1 MSVGPSPPDGKERP
15 MTGLLKRLVLLTIAG
30 AAVVPSLLLAQQ
42 PIFRSKVDLVAV
54 DTQVID
60 RDGTPIG
67 NLAAKNFEVWIN
79 GQVRKVVSA
88 DLIQY
93 PLLVPRSIVPS
104 IFEQPDLVRSDVPEV
119 RGRIIV
125 LVVDELSF
133 STQSLPTV
141 IQTAKKFLS
150 TLPPDDVIG
159 LYAYPFGPARLDLT
173 HYHNTVSLS
182 LNKLQGLR
190 QGFGGE
196 FVMSPS
202 EAIDMAAD
210 DTFTFNSVVE
220 RECMVPRKPGDTQ
233 TPNAQGCVIADL
245 NCVHR
250 LRAEANAYVG
260 WIESQSAES
269 FGGLRDLLHQLA
281 SISGPKTVML
291 LSAGLMTADRVGAR
305 PDVQSMMSV
314 AGKYAAAANAV
325 VYALHVDGSY
335 SETYSAANAVN
346 THNTQ
351 CQSRPSDMYTSQA
364 RDGKLNAFGLE
375 RVAAEAGGEYFR
387 ISAGTGELFFNRV
400 LKETSAY
407 YLLGVQP
414 ESIDRDGRVH
424 FIRVK
429 AVDVKGATVR
439 ARKQVTIPRD
449 GR

>member
-1 MSVGPSPPDGKERP
+1 
-15 MTGLLKRLVLLTIAG
+15 MTGPTRRFAFGTIA
-30 AAVVPSLLLAQQ
+30 AAAILPALLFAQQ

-67 NLAAKNFEVWIN
+67 NLAANNFQVWIN
-79 GQVRKVVSA
+79 GQARKVVSA

-93 PLLVPRSIVPS
+93 PLQVPRSVVPS
-104 IFEQPDLVRSDVPEV
+104 VFEQPDLIRSDVPEV
-119 RGRIIV
+119 RGRVII

-141 IQTAKKFLS
+141 IQTAKKFLT
-150 TLPPDDVIG
+150 TLPADDVIG
-159 LYAYPFGPARLDLT
+159 LYAYPFGPPRLDLT
-173 HYHNTVSLS
+173 HYHNTVSLA
-182 LNKLQGLR
+182 LNRLQGLR

-202 EAIDMAAD
+202 EAIDISAN
-210 DTFTFNSVVE
+210 DTFTFNSVFE
-220 RECMVPRKPGDTQ
+220 RECMAPSKPGDTQ
-233 TPNAQGCVIADL
+233 PANAQGCVVADQ
-245 NCVHR
+245 NCGHR
-250 LRAEANAYVG
+250 LRAEADAYVF

-269 FGGLRDLLHQLA
+269 FGGLRDLLHQLS

-305 PDVQSMMSV
+305 PDVQSMMAV
-314 AGKYAAAANAV
+314 AGKYAAAANAM
-325 VYALHVDGSY
+325 VYALHMDS
-335 SETYSAANAVN
+335 SFTEAYSASAIN
-346 THNTQ
+346 THNTM
-351 CQSRPSDMYTSQA
+351 CQARPSDMYTSQM

-387 ISAGTGELFFNRV
+387 ITAGTGELFFNRV

-449 GR
+449 GK